1 MRTYL
6 GYITIFLLVPVLISF
21 IFLSYQEWTSA
32 QSPYHV
38 LDERIPLDSIELA
51 QTSYMTAANGKVIS
65 QLSDGG
71 KRTYLKLEDIPLFLE
86 NLFIVSEDQKFYE
99 HGGVDLSGI
108 SRALFINSQH
118 NTIEQGGSTIT
129 QQLARNVFL
138 THDKT
143 YNRKLSELLYA
154 YQLERKKSKAEIME
168 LYLNAIYF
176 SNGAYGIEAASQLYF
191 SKPTG
196 DLSKAEL
203 AFLAA
208 IPNNPEHYNPLKH
221 YDETKKRQER
231 LLKQMVA
238 EGNLEQLEY
247 DKLIKHTIRLN
258 LSTSVELYPD
268 YVTYVHHELKNLVAT
283 SEGLTRT
290 LQSSDKS
297 VRQQAEAE
305 LDKRVEKLMHS
316 GVTIHTALDT
326 KLQTQSKTALQAKVG
341 VNGIEGAIVVIQHH
355 THELV
360 SLIGGKDY
368 KINSFNRA
376 YQSYRQPGSA
386 IKPLLDYAPYLEETG
401 ADINQLVSGASYCS
415 NSYCPKNYSGDSY
428 GMVSLKSAFAQS
440 YNTPAIRLFEKTG
453 IKKSFEHLDAFDF
466 KMVTKKDHHFSSAIG
481 GFEYGMSPLEL
492 TNAYT
497 SFHDGNYQPARAI
510 IKVTDKEGKTLY
522 SWNDKSK
529 KVWSKS
535 TVGKMRQLLHEV
547 TLTGTGRKAYFPI
560 EYIGGKTGTTNDVKD
575 MWFVGQTANYTSGV
589 WIGKDKP
596 ANLQAIYSR
605 SPHLLIWKD
614 INQTAEQ

>member
-6 GYITIFLLVPVLISF
+6 GYITIFLLVPVLTLF
-21 IFLSYQEWTSA
+21 IFLSYQEWSSA
-32 QSPYHV
+32 QSPYRV
-38 LDERIPLDSIELA
+38 LDERIPIDSIELA

-65 QLSDGG
+65 ELSDGG

-108 SRALFINSQH
+108 SRALLINSQH
-118 NTIEQGGSTIT
+118 DAIEQGGSTIT
-129 QQLARNVFL
+129 QQLARNVYL
-138 THDKT
+138 NHDRT

-154 YQLERKKSKAEIME
+154 YQLERKKSKSEIME

-191 SKPTG
+191 SKPTQA
-196 DLSKAEL
+196 LSKAEL

-208 IPNNPEHYNPLKH
+208 IPNNPQHYNPLEH
-221 YDETKKRQER
+221 FAATKKRQER

-238 EGNLEQLEY
+238 EGELERNEY
-247 DKLIKHTIRLN
+247 DGLIKSTIRLN
-258 LSTSVELYPD
+258 LSTTVELYPD
-268 YVTYVHHELKNLVAT
+268 YVTYVHQELKNLVAS
-283 SEGLTRT
+283 SEGLSKP
-290 LQSSDKS
+290 LQSSDEA

-305 LDKRVEKLMHS
+305 LGKKVEKLLHS

-326 KLQTQSKTALQAKVG
+326 KLQTQSKTALQANIG
-341 VNGIEGAIVVIQHH
+341 VNDIEGAIVVIQHH

-368 KINSFNRA
+368 KKNSFNRA

-415 NSYCPKNYSGDSY
+415 NSYCPRNYSGDSY
-428 GMVSLKSAFAQS
+428 GMVTLRTAFAQS

-453 IKKSFEHLDAFDF
+453 IKKSFSYLDAFDF
-466 KMVTKKDHHFSSAIG
+466 KKITMKDHHISSSIG

-497 SFHDGNYQPARAI
+497 SFEDGNYQPARAI
-510 IKVTDKEGKTLY
+510 MKVTDKDGKILY
-522 SWNDKSK
+522 SWKDKSRE
-529 KVWSKS
+529 VWSEN
-535 TVGKMRQLLHEV
+535 TVSKMRKLLHEV
-547 TLTGTGRKAYFPI
+547 TMTGTGRKAYFPTA
-560 EYIGGKTGTTNDVKD
+560 YIGGKTGTTNDVKD
-575 MWFVGQTANYTSGV
+575 MWFVGQTANYTTGV
-589 WIGKDKP
+589 WIGKDRP
-596 ANLQAIYSR
+596 ANLQAIYAR
-605 SPHLLIWKD
+605 SPHMLIWKD
-614 INQTAEQ
+614 ISQTAEQ

>member
-6 GYITIFLLVPVLISF
+6 GYITIFLLVPVLTLF
-21 IFLSYQEWTSA
+21 IFLSYQEWSLA

-38 LDERIPLDSIELA
+38 LDERIPIDSIELS

-65 QLSDGG
+65 EVSDGG
-71 KRTYLKLEDIPLFLE
+71 KRSYLKLDDIPLFLE

-108 SRALFINSQH
+108 SRALLVNSQ
-118 NTIEQGGSTIT
+118 NDAIEQGGSTIT

-138 THDKT
+138 THDRT

-154 YQLERKKSKAEIME
+154 YQLERKKSKQEIME

-176 SNGAYGIEAASQLYF
+176 SNGAYGIEAASQFYF
-191 SKPTG
+191 SKSTRE
-196 DLSKAEL
+196 LSKAEL

-221 YDETKKRQER
+221 FDATKKRQER

-238 EGNLEQLEY
+238 EGDLEQMEY
-247 DKLIKHTIRLN
+247 DRLIKSTIRLN
-258 LSTSVELYPD
+258 LSTPVELYPD
-268 YVTYVHHELKNLVAT
+268 YVTYVHQELKNLVAS
-283 SEGLTRT
+283 SEGLSKP
-290 LQSSDKS
+290 LQSSDES
-297 VRQQAEAE
+297 VRQKAEAE
-305 LDKRVEKLMHS
+305 LGNKVEKLLHS

-326 KLQTQSKTALQAKVG
+326 KLQTQSKTALQSKIG
-341 VNGIEGAIVVIQHH
+341 VNDIEGAIVVIQHH

-368 KINSFNRA
+368 KKNSFNRS

-428 GMVSLKSAFAQS
+428 GMVTLRTAFAQS

-453 IKKSFEHLDAFDF
+453 MKRSFSYLDAFDF
-466 KMVTKKDHHFSSAIG
+466 KRITMNDHHISSAIG

-497 SFHDGNYQPARAI
+497 SFQDGNYQPARAI
-510 IKVTDKEGKTLY
+510 IKVTDKQGKTIY
-522 SWNDKSK
+522 SWKDKPK
-529 KVWSKS
+529 EVWSKN
-535 TVGKMRQLLHEV
+535 TVSKMRTLLHEV
-547 TLTGTGRKAYFPI
+547 TLTGTGRKAYFPA
-560 EYIGGKTGTTNDVKD
+560 EYVGGKTGTTNDVKD
-575 MWFVGQTANYTSGV
+575 MWFVGLTANYTTGV

-605 SPHLLIWKD
+605 SPHTLIWKD
-614 INQTAEQ
+614 ISRTAEQ